1 MMNSATPFNLELDVS
16 GGSGKP
22 RSRLQKTLALF
33 SRQWP
38 YIGFAIVL
46 AVLNI
51 VLAIWTISYL
61 RVKKE
66 PLLFSLV
73 SFCAILGLAQF
84 ASLCY
89 LFRVKI
95 DDNAQPMMIDVGHSI
110 GVVLLFSLSG
120 IALTVP
126 LPAKCYFPKN
136 ADLMLIGRNWC
147 NVITAIAVSSWLAV
161 ITMIIASVVT
171 YLAVRNAIELA
182 KMPPPVLPEHAN
194 APVMRW
200 LNHDEIST
208 DQHNRHYP

>member
-1 MMNSATPFNLELDVS
+1 MDSATPFNVDVSS
-16 GGSGKP
+16 GGSGSP
-22 RSRLQKTLALF
+22 RSRLQKTLAMF

-51 VLAIWTISYL
+51 ILAIWAMSYL

-66 PLLFSLV
+66 PLMFSMV
-73 SFCAILGLAQF
+73 SFTAILGLAQF
-84 ASLCY
+84 ALLCY

-95 DDNAQPMMIDVGHSI
+95 DDNAEPMMVDVGHSI

-126 LPAKCYFPKN
+126 LPAKCYSPKST
-136 ADLMLIGRNWC
+136 DLMLIGRNWC
-147 NVITAIAVSSWLAV
+147 NVMTAIAVSSWLAV
-161 ITMIIASVVT
+161 ITMIIATALT
-171 YLAVRNAIELA
+171 YVAVRKAIDLA
-182 KMPPPVLPEHAN
+182 KMPPPVLPEHGE

-200 LNHDEIST
+200 LNRNEISSE
-208 DQHNRHYP
+208 QHNRHYP

>member
-1 MMNSATPFNLELDVS
+1 MDSATPSDIDVS

-22 RSRLQKTLALF
+22 RSRFQKTLAMF

-51 VLAIWTISYL
+51 LMAICTMSYL

-73 SFCAILGLAQF
+73 SLCTILGLAQF

-89 LFRVKI
+89 LFRTKI
-95 DDNAQPMMIDVGHSI
+95 DDDAGPMMVDVSHSI
-110 GVVLLFSLSG
+110 GIVLLFCLSG

-126 LPAKCYFPKN
+126 LPAKCYVPKHN
-136 ADLMLIGRNWC
+136 DLVLIGRTWC
-147 NVITAIAVSSWLAV
+147 TVMTAIAASSWLAV
-161 ITMIIASVVT
+161 ITMIIATILT
-171 YLAVRNAIELA
+171 YVAVRNAIELA
-182 KMPPPVLPEHAN
+182 KMPPPVLPEHAE

-200 LNHDEIST
+200 LNRNEIST
-208 DQHNRHYP
+208 EQHNRHYP

>member
-1 MMNSATPFNLELDVS
+1 MDSGTPFNLNVS

-22 RSRLQKTLALF
+22 RSRLQKILAMF

-38 YIGFAIVL
+38 YIGLAIVL

-51 VLAIWTISYL
+51 VLAIWTMSYL
-61 RVKKE
+61 HVKKE

-73 SFCAILGLAQF
+73 CLCALLGLAQF

-95 DDNAQPMMIDVGHSI
+95 DDNAQPMMVDVGHSVGI
-110 GVVLLFSLSG
+110 ILLFSLSG

-126 LPAKCYFPKN
+126 LPAKCYFPMNK
-136 ADLMLIGRNWC
+136 DLVLIGRNWC
-147 NVITAIAVSSWLAV
+147 NVITVMAVSSWLAV
-161 ITMIIASVVT
+161 ITMIIATIVT
-171 YLAVRNAIELA
+171 YLAVRKANELA
-182 KMPPPVLPEHAN
+182 KTPPPVLPEHAE

-200 LNHDEIST
+200 LNRNEIST
-208 DQHNRHYP
+208 EQHNRHYP